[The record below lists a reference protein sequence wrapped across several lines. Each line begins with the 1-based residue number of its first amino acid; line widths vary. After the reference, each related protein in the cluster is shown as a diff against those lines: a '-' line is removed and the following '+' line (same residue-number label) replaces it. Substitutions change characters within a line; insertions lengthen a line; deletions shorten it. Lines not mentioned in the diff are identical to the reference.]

1 MEPHRKVNSK
11 PSQSMSVQ
19 TYFEADLSVSV
30 SMPVLPPYAWDNA
43 EQELEQVL
51 AIQEAPALEGDRFLT
66 GRMIHHVQLEGHQTL
81 SAVYYEYMLHRNG
94 SSWNREIAVWKK
106 NTPCNYDFDVF
117 EVRPMEESLG
127 YQ

>member
-1 MEPHRKVNSK
+1 
-11 PSQSMSVQ
+11 MSVQ
-19 TYFEADLSVSV
+19 TYFEADLSVS
-30 SMPVLPPYAWDNA
+30 MPVLPLHAWDNA

-51 AIQEAPALEGDRFLT
+51 AVQEAPALEGDRFLT
-66 GRMIHHVQLEGHQTL
+66 GRMMHHVQLEGRQAL
-81 SAVYYEYMLHRNG
+81 SAVYYEYMLQRNG
-94 SSWNREIAVWKK
+94 SSWKREIAVWKK

>member
-1 MEPHRKVNSK
+1 
-11 PSQSMSVQ
+11 MSVQ
-19 TYFEADLSVSV
+19 TYFEADLSVS
-30 SMPVLPPYAWDNA
+30 MPVLPLHAWDNA

-66 GRMIHHVQLEGHQTL
+66 GRMMHQVQLEGCQAL
-81 SAVYYEYMLHRNG
+81 SAVYYEYMLQRNG
-94 SSWNREIAVWKK
+94 SSWKREIAVWKK

-127 YQ
+127 CQ